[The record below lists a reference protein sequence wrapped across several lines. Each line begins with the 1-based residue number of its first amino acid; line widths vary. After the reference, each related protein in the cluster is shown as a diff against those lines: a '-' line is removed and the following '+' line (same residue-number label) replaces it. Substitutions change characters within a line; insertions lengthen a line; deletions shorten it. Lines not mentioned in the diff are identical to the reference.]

1 MSIDDPRI
9 PVAVL
14 GATGMVGQRFVA
26 LLEAH
31 PWFRL
36 AEVAASPR
44 SAGRRY
50 GDAVVWSAPGVVPG
64 AAADLVVESVDDE
77 LPRRLVSRLVFSA
90 LDTDLAREHEPALA
104 RAGKLVVTNASALR
118 MDPRVP
124 LLVPEVNPEHL
135 ALSEAWDEGDGAV
148 LANPNCSTIG
158 LALVLAPLARAFG
171 VELAHVVTL
180 QALSGA
186 GRPGVASLDALD
198 NIVPFIPGEEE
209 KLGVE
214 PGKILGALV
223 RERGRAAVARHPLV
237 VSAQCNRVAVRDGHT
252 LCVSVRL
259 GKQAAREDLLRAW
272 RDFRAPGVTGALP
285 TAPDQPIV
293 YDDAPNA
300 PQPLL
305 HRDTG
310 RGMASVVGRLQPCP
324 VLGWRFVTLTHNT
337 LRGAAG
343 GALLCA
349 ELAASL
355 GWKGLEVPGTSHS
368 QRRRSPSHGR

>member
-1 MSIDDPRI
+1 MPLDDGRI

-14 GATGMVGQRFVA
+14 GATGMVGQRFVS

-50 GDAVVWSAPGVVPG
+50 ADAVVWSSPGGVP
-64 AAADLVVESVDDE
+64 ASAADLVVEAVDEE
-77 LPRRLVSRLVFSA
+77 LPTRLGSRLVFSA
-90 LDTDLAREHEPALA
+90 LDTDLAREHEPAFA
-104 RAGKLVVTNASALR
+104 RAGKLVVTNASAMR

-124 LLVPEVNPEHL
+124 LVVPEVNPDHL
-135 ALSEAWDEGDGAV
+135 ALAGGWDEGEGAI

-171 VELAHVVTL
+171 VEAAHVVTL

-198 NIVPFIPGEEE
+198 NVVPYIPGEED
-209 KLGVE
+209 KLATE
-214 PGKILGALV
+214 PGKILGRLV
-223 RERGRAAVARHPLV
+223 PAGRGVAIERHPLV

-259 GKQAAREDLLRAW
+259 GRPVAREEVLAAW
-272 RDFRAPGVTGALP
+272 QGFRAAGVTGALP
-285 TAPDQPIV
+285 TAPDAPVV

-305 HRDTG
+305 HRDVG
-310 RGMASVVGRLQPCP
+310 RGMSAVVGRLQPCP
-324 VLGWRFVTLTHNT
+324 VLGWRFVALSHNT

-349 ELAASL
+349 ELAAAR
-355 GWKGLEVPGTSHS
+355 GWRGLAPPRTRGA
-368 QRRRSPSHGR
+368 GD